1 MSKDRHELPH
11 RAARRPMGKLMIGAT
26 IGALGV
32 ALTACGSGAPSA
44 GASAKGASGSV
55 TYPSTFQFGA
65 MEPLSGVDSA
75 VGTQAQHAINIGVD
89 RVNSRHLLGKTKLK
103 PVYRDNPGTPKTAVT
118 NIDELSSIS
127 HVPFSFT
134 TFSTATVA
142 IAPTA
147 TQNKMVLMN
156 PGASTTQFEN
166 LSPYLFSDI
175 PLGDLQAAA
184 MLTYAYRDLH
194 VKTLAGVYAKT
205 SQGATFETYLPKLW
219 KKLGGKYVGTTN
231 VTTTQTN
238 FATAVTQVSSEHPQ
252 AVYLGFFGSGQGDL
266 IKQAAAQG
274 LTPKWLGST
283 SWANT
288 AAIKAAGSNATG
300 VYSSEVELYKGNKTT
315 KSFSSAYQKAT
326 GTPVS
331 SFAEL
336 AYSGL
341 QILATSLK
349 HLKAEHKAFTGP
361 NIRSE
366 ILKLKFTTVDGPM
379 KFHKTGSAQVP
390 VAVTVYKNTNFKT
403 LGVYQNTKLK
413 ITH

>member
-1 MSKDRHELPH
+1 MSRDRHDLPN
-11 RAARRPMGKLMIGAT
+11 RSGRRPMGRLIIGASAGILAVT
-26 IGALGV
+26 
-32 ALTACGSGAPSA
+32 LTVCGSAASSA
-44 GASAKGASGSV
+44 GASAKPSGV
-55 TYPSTFQFGA
+55 RYPSTFQFGA

-75 VGTQAQHAINIGVD
+75 VGTQAQHAINIAVNK
-89 RVNSRHLLGKTKLK
+89 VNSSHMLGKTKLK

-118 NIDELSSIS
+118 NIDELSSIN

-134 TFSTATVA
+134 TFSSATVA
-142 IAPTA
+142 IAPIA
-147 TQNKMVLMN
+147 TQDKMVLMN
-156 PGASTTQFEN
+156 PGASTTQFER

-175 PLGDLQAAA
+175 PLGDLQSAA
-184 MLTYAYRDLH
+184 MLTYAYKKLH
-194 VKTLAGVYAKT
+194 LKTLAGVYAKT
-205 SQGATFETYLPKLW
+205 AQGATFETYLPKLW

-238 FATAVTQVSSEHPQ
+238 FATAVTQVASEHPQ
-252 AVYLGFFGSGQGDL
+252 AVYIGFFGSGQGDL
-266 IKQAAAQG
+266 IKQAASQG

-288 AAIKAAGSNATG
+288 AAIKAAGPNATG
-300 VYSSEVELYKGNKTT
+300 VYSSEVELYKKNKTT
-315 KSFSSAYQKAT
+315 KTFSSSYQKAT

-336 AYSGL
+336 AYSGV

-366 ILKLKFTTVDGPM
+366 ILKLKFTTVDGQM
-379 KFHKTGSAQVP
+379 KFRKTGSAKVP
-390 VAVTVYKNTNFKT
+390 VAVTVYKHTKFKT
-403 LGVYQNTKLK
+403 LAVYQNTKLK
-413 ITH
+413 ITG